1 MSQDLRAKYLG
12 YLRFELSLSDNT
24 CAAYLADVDKLLGWM
39 EREALP
45 LEQLD
50 YSQLQHFV
58 AQLYDLG
65 IHPNSIVRVISGVR
79 SFGRWLE
86 LEGYVAA
93 DPTTLLE
100 VPRKGRYL
108 PTVLTTEE
116 VDRIIEA
123 ARSRGGIEGL
133 RNAAFIELLFSCGL
147 RVSEAC
153 HLRFADTFLDEGYIR
168 VLGKGSKQRLVPLSD
183 SAIRELRCY
192 LAHPDRPTPK
202 RGEEEYIF
210 LSARGK
216 AISPRR
222 CWRVAQGS
230 KPSSCCWGMKMSPPR
245 RSTPISTV
253 RACGSRS
260 SATTHATSSPR
271 AKPIAGRIPAQ
282 FTRLPSSLA
291 PLPSSSLSS
300 ATKTLS
306 KPCSTS
312 LRSHSFARAKRTQR
326 LALAC
331 GVYPSDSPASLPLPL
346 PPQGETLPSSS

>member
-65 IHPNSIVRVISGVR
+65 IHPNSIARIISGVR

-86 LEGYVAA
+86 LEGYVVA

-183 SAIRELRCY
+183 SATQELRRY

-216 AISPRR
+216 AISRITIF
-222 CWRVAQGS
+222 VYIKEAAAAAGVE
-230 KPSSCCWGMKMSPPR
+230 KNISPHTFR
-245 RSTPISTV
+245 
-253 RACGSRS
+253 
-260 SATTHATSSPR
+260 
-271 AKPIAGRIPAQ
+271 
-282 FTRLPSSLA
+282 
-291 PLPSSSLSS
+291 
-300 ATKTLS
+300 
-306 KPCSTS
+306 
-312 LRSHSFARAKRTQR
+312 HSFATALLEGGAGLQAIQLLLGHEDVATTEIYTHIDRRR
-326 LALAC
+326 LREQVERYHPRNQQPK
-331 GVYPSDSPASLPLPL
+331 G
-346 PPQGETLPSSS
+346 

>member
-50 YSQLQHFV
+50 YKQLQHFV

-65 IHPNSIVRVISGVR
+65 IHPNSIARVISGVR

-202 RGEEEYIF
+202 RGEEEYIPHHG
-210 LSARGK
+210 LRLHQGGSGRGG
-216 AISPRR
+216 RR
-222 CWRVAQGS
+222 EEHQ
-230 KPSSCCWGMKMSPPR
+230 
-245 RSTPISTV
+245 
-253 RACGSRS
+253 
-260 SATTHATSSPR
+260 
-271 AKPIAGRIPAQ
+271 PA
-282 FTRLPSSLA
+282 
-291 PLPSSSLSS
+291 
-300 ATKTLS
+300 
-306 KPCSTS
+306 
-312 LRSHSFARAKRTQR
+312 H
-326 LALAC
+326 
-331 GVYPSDSPASLPLPL
+331 L
-346 PPQGETLPSSS
+346 PPQLRHGAAGGWRRAPSHPVAPRA

>member
-65 IHPNSIVRVISGVR
+65 IHPNSIARVISGVR

-123 ARSRGGIEGL
+123 ARSRGGIE
-133 RNAAFIELLFSCGL
+133 LLFSCGL

-183 SAIRELRCY
+183 SAIRELRRY

-216 AISPRR
+216 AISRIT
-222 CWRVAQGS
+222 VFVYIKEAAAAAGVE
-230 KPSSCCWGMKMSPPR
+230 KNISPHTFR
-245 RSTPISTV
+245 
-253 RACGSRS
+253 
-260 SATTHATSSPR
+260 
-271 AKPIAGRIPAQ
+271 
-282 FTRLPSSLA
+282 
-291 PLPSSSLSS
+291 
-300 ATKTLS
+300 
-306 KPCSTS
+306 
-312 LRSHSFARAKRTQR
+312 HSFATALLEGGAGLQAIQLLLGHEDVATTEIYTHIDRTR
-326 LALAC
+326 LREQ
-331 GVYPSDSPASLPLPL
+331 VERYHPRNQQPKD
-346 PPQGETLPSSS
+346 

>member
-1 MSQDLRAKYLG
+1 
-12 YLRFELSLSDNT
+12 
-24 CAAYLADVDKLLGWM
+24 M

-65 IHPNSIVRVISGVR
+65 IHPNSIARVISGVR

-183 SAIRELRCY
+183 SATQELRRY

-216 AISPRR
+216 AISRIT
-222 CWRVAQGS
+222 VFVYIKEAAAAAGVE
-230 KPSSCCWGMKMSPPR
+230 KNISPHTFR
-245 RSTPISTV
+245 
-253 RACGSRS
+253 
-260 SATTHATSSPR
+260 
-271 AKPIAGRIPAQ
+271 
-282 FTRLPSSLA
+282 
-291 PLPSSSLSS
+291 
-300 ATKTLS
+300 
-306 KPCSTS
+306 
-312 LRSHSFARAKRTQR
+312 HSFATALLEGGAGLQAIQLLLGHEDVATTEIYTHIDRRR
-326 LALAC
+326 LREQVERYHPRNQQPK
-331 GVYPSDSPASLPLPL
+331 G
-346 PPQGETLPSSS
+346 

>member
-39 EREALP
+39 EHEALP

-65 IHPNSIVRVISGVR
+65 IHPNSIARIISGVR

-183 SAIRELRCY
+183 SATQELRRY

-210 LSARGK
+210 LSGRGK
-216 AISPRR
+216 AISRIT
-222 CWRVAQGS
+222 VFVYIKEAAAAAGVE
-230 KPSSCCWGMKMSPPR
+230 KNISPHTFR
-245 RSTPISTV
+245 
-253 RACGSRS
+253 
-260 SATTHATSSPR
+260 
-271 AKPIAGRIPAQ
+271 
-282 FTRLPSSLA
+282 
-291 PLPSSSLSS
+291 
-300 ATKTLS
+300 
-306 KPCSTS
+306 
-312 LRSHSFARAKRTQR
+312 HSFATALLEGGAGLQAIQLLLGHEDVATTEIYTHIDRRR
-326 LALAC
+326 LREQVERYHPRNQQPK
-331 GVYPSDSPASLPLPL
+331 G
-346 PPQGETLPSSS
+346 